1 MEGNVKS
8 ASVKPHMLI
17 SPWHLK
23 LAVEGSRS
31 SHLDSEGKWCLRLA
45 IQFLP
50 PILDYLAHYVT
61 GSVEETPKNTF
72 QIIETL
78 TSPHP

>member
-31 SHLDSEGKWCLRLA
+31 SHLDSEDKWCLRLA
-45 IQFLP
+45 I
-50 PILDYLAHYVT
+50 
-61 GSVEETPKNTF
+61 
-72 QIIETL
+72 
-78 TSPHP
+78 